1 MADRGQLSQVLMNL
15 AINARDAMP
24 AGGHMEIK
32 TWSARLDEE
41 TAGQHGLK
49 APGDYAVISISD
61 SGKGMD
67 EKTLDRI
74 FEPFFTTK
82 EIGKGTGLGLPIV
95 YGIINQHKGS
105 ILVESMPGQG
115 TVFRIYLPMVQAE
128 IPGEKQQGILLPT
141 EGTGTILVAED
152 EAFIRNFLASTLSRA
167 GYRLLLAEDGEE
179 AFRKFKKHRDT
190 ISLVIS
196 DMVMPK
202 MNGLVMYEE
211 ISKINPCIKMIF
223 ISGYSAD
230 MITCNALPE
239 DRVRFVTKPFSKQVL
254 FDEIRALLGSAC

>member
-1 MADRGQLSQVLMNL
+1 
-15 AINARDAMP
+15 
-24 AGGHMEIK
+24 
-32 TWSARLDEE
+32 
-41 TAGQHGLK
+41 
-49 APGDYAVISISD
+49 
-61 SGKGMD
+61 MD

-115 TVFRIYLPMVQAE
+115 TVFRIYLPMVQPE
-128 IPGEKQQGILLPT
+128 IPGEKQLEIISPT
-141 EGTGTILVAED
+141 AGAGTILVADD
-152 EAFIRNFLASTLSRA
+152 EGFVRHFLATTLSRA
-167 GYRLLLAEDGEE
+167 GYRLILAEDGEE

-202 MNGLVMYEE
+202 MNGLVMYQE

-230 MITCNALPE
+230 MVQCEPLPE

-254 FDEIRALLGSAC
+254 FDEIRALLGSSC